1 MWIDNF
7 IMLCRVLIIYVK
19 LYRKELRNFDL
30 MFCDLFLECGVII
43 FEILEF
49 LRIDLK
55 LVGVMRFFKDVSVV
69 LYIFDILLWNIDK
82 MNFVEWVVNLLYYVL
97 MFVIIMYN
105 YVFCD
110 GLWREFDV

>member
-30 MFCDLFLECGVII
+30 MFCDFFLECGVII

-49 LRIDLK
+49 LRMI
-55 LVGVMRFFKDVSVV
+55 
-69 LYIFDILLWNIDK
+69 
-82 MNFVEWVVNLLYYVL
+82 
-97 MFVIIMYN
+97 
-105 YVFCD
+105 
-110 GLWREFDV
+110 